1 MTIFKNTLKTNSLT
15 LPLIKN
21 GQPTSK
27 TTQPLQQ
34 VSMAPFLKSP
44 LLKKLR
50 NKTVTVHLLNGVFKV
65 KKIQALSIGPFNLTT
80 ETFGQTK
87 S

>member
-15 LPLIKN
+15 LHLTKN
-21 GQPTSK
+21 GQPTLK
-27 TTQPLQQ
+27 TTRPLQQ
-34 VSMAPFLKSP
+34 VSKVPFLKLL

-50 NKTVTVHLLNGVFKV
+50 NKTVTVNLPNGVFKV
-65 KKIQALSIGPFNLTT
+65 KKTQALSIGPSNLTMAI
-80 ETFGQTK
+80 FGQIK

>member
-15 LPLIKN
+15 LHLTKN
-21 GQPTSK
+21 GQPTLK
-27 TTQPLQQ
+27 TTRPLQQ
-34 VSMAPFLKSP
+34 VSKVPFLKLL

-50 NKTVTVHLLNGVFKV
+50 NKMAHVNLLNGVFKV
-65 KKIQALSIGPFNLTT
+65 KKIQASSIGPFNLTT
-80 ETFGQTK
+80 ETFGQIK

>member
-15 LPLIKN
+15 LHLTKN
-21 GQPTSK
+21 GQPTLK

-34 VSMAPFLKSP
+34 VSKVPFLKLL

-50 NKTVTVHLLNGVFKV
+50 NKMAHVNLLNGVFKV
-65 KKIQALSIGPFNLTT
+65 KKIQASSIGPFNLTMAI
-80 ETFGQTK
+80 FGQIK

>member
-15 LPLIKN
+15 LHLIKN
-21 GQPTSK
+21 GQPTLK

-34 VSMAPFLKSP
+34 VSTVPFLKLL

-50 NKTVTVHLLNGVFKV
+50 NKTVTVNLLNGVFKV
-65 KKIQALSIGPFNLTT
+65 EKTQTLSIGPFNLTMG
-80 ETFGQTK
+80 TFGQIK

>member
-15 LPLIKN
+15 LHLTKN
-21 GQPTSK
+21 GQPTLK

-34 VSMAPFLKSP
+34 VSKVPFLKLL

-50 NKTVTVHLLNGVFKV
+50 NKTAHVNLPNGVFKV
-65 KKIQALSIGPFNLTT
+65 KKTQALSIGPFNSTT
-80 ETFGQTK
+80 VTFGQIK

>member
-15 LPLIKN
+15 LHLTKN
-21 GQPTSK
+21 GQPTLK
-27 TTQPLQQ
+27 TTRPLQQ
-34 VSMAPFLKSP
+34 VSKVPFLKLL

-50 NKTVTVHLLNGVFKV
+50 NKMAHVNLLNGVFKV
-65 KKIQALSIGPFNLTT
+65 KKIQALSIGPSNLTMAI
-80 ETFGQTK
+80 FGQIK

>member
-15 LPLIKN
+15 LHLIKN

-27 TTQPLQQ
+27 ITQRLQQ
-34 VSMAPFLKSP
+34 VSMAPFLKLR
-44 LLKKLR
+44 LLKKSL
-50 NKTVTVHLLNGVFKV
+50 NKTVTVHLPNGVFKV
-65 KKIQALSIGPFNLTT
+65 KKTQALSIGPFNSTT
-80 ETFGQTK
+80 ETFGQIK

>member
-34 VSMAPFLKSP
+34 VSMVPFLKLR
-44 LLKKLR
+44 LLKKSL
-50 NKTVTVHLLNGVFKV
+50 NKTAHVNLPNGVFKV
-65 KKIQALSIGPFNLTT
+65 KKIQASSIGPFNLTMAI
-80 ETFGQTK
+80 FGQIK

>member
-15 LPLIKN
+15 LHLIKN

-34 VSMAPFLKSP
+34 VSTAPFLKLR
-44 LLKKLR
+44 LLKKSL
-50 NKTVTVHLLNGVFKV
+50 NKTTYVNLPNGVFKV
-65 KKIQALSIGPFNLTT
+65 KKTQALSIGPFNSTT
-80 ETFGQTK
+80 ETSGQIK

>member
-15 LPLIKN
+15 LHLTKN
-21 GQPTSK
+21 EQPTSK
-27 TTQPLQQ
+27 TTQRLQQ
-34 VSMAPFLKSP
+34 VSMAPFLKLL

-65 KKIQALSIGPFNLTT
+65 KKIQASSIGPFNLTMAI
-80 ETFGQTK
+80 FGQIK

>member
-1 MTIFKNTLKTNSLT
+1 MTIFKNTLKTSFSTLHLT
-15 LPLIKN
+15 KN

-34 VSMAPFLKSP
+34 VSMAPFLKLR
-44 LLKKLR
+44 LLKKSL
-50 NKTVTVHLLNGVFKV
+50 NKTVTVNLPNGVFKV
-65 KKIQALSIGPFNLTT
+65 KKTQALSIGPFNLTMAI
-80 ETFGQTK
+80 FGQIK